1 MPQIASS
8 EPRSPST
15 RSCLPRSS
23 AALAYDRSGS
33 GEPLVL
39 IHPLGADR
47 RIWDPVLPSL
57 RGSRDVIAVDLPG
70 FGESPAIVEE
80 QPTPARLARAVIEL
94 LRELDLDG
102 GRAHVAGNSLGGWVA
117 LEIASLGEAASVTAI
132 APAGLW
138 PRALVP
144 KPEVARTVAR
154 ALAPAISALMRLAP
168 FRQIAMAGIV
178 AHPERVTAAQAATL
192 IRAYANATGFTAAN
206 RAMRAGRFVQLAEID
221 VPVTLVWPERDRL
234 IAPLRAVPEGVRQE
248 RLADCGHLPMF
259 DDPKLVADVLRRS
272 SAVQGH
278 R

>member
-8 EPRSPST
+8 KPRSPST

-178 AHPERVTAAQAATL
+178 AHPERVTAAQAAAL